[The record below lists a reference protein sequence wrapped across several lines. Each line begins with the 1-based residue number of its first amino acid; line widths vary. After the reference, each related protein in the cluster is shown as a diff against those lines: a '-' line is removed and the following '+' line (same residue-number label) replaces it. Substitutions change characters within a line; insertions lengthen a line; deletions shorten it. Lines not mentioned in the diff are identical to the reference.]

1 MSQLSRTGYSNTEIN
16 APRLGLTLLAILFLP
31 ASFYFQPNLGGE
43 GLSIPFNST
52 VWIAASLV
60 IACGG
65 LMMLKQNTVTY
76 PALPVWLLAMP
87 VSIIISGFVVDNF
100 LPIEWLFRQLYIIAG
115 FLFLFA
121 LFQFRFHT
129 RQIEQIL
136 LLLLVAGIVHA
147 LYAIRQIFWPVL
159 LPEILTPSVNG
170 AAYGIFQQINLL
182 ASFQATIFLISLY
195 LLSRPA
201 TLRHFNLI
209 STTTLIAIALSSFI
223 IFYSGSRVGLL
234 SATLGGVILV
244 IARYR
249 QLTSNKTLL
258 ISALILTI
266 CAGLAGKEGLERSGN
281 KFMDLATSDEQGVAV
296 QGASSRKNIY
306 AIAFELLKEAPLS
319 GHGIGSFQKVW
330 HEQKVDYLARHP
342 NALLPPQRLSHP
354 HNELVFWMVEGGFL
368 AVAGIL
374 ITVSTII
381 FLAFRCGWRRGV
393 SYLVLLLPI
402 ALHTQ
407 VELPFYIGNIH
418 WLLLMTLVFMI
429 LNHKT
434 KQKELNISR
443 AANLTITVSAIAS
456 FALTTL
462 FMTHSLIANK
472 GMVVFLK
479 TKMSQPAHLETALNN
494 PYFRETAELFMMR
507 TLLLRDLNSQQ
518 HEFQQQFINWAV
530 PVLEYRPI
538 TQLYIDLARAYLDNN
553 QPEKAKEII
562 DRGHL
567 VYPSDK
573 GIEAGQRRIY
583 KLIDQKEQTAAE
595 NLASKDSAISTEPV
609 TDLNPPQETQAQ

>member
-1 MSQLSRTGYSNTEIN
+1 MSQLSQTGYSNTEIK

-31 ASFYFQPNLGGE
+31 ASLYYQPNLGGE

-52 VWIAASLV
+52 VWIAASLA
-60 IACGG
+60 ITAGC
-65 LMMLKQNTVTY
+65 LMMLKQKRVAY
-76 PALPVWLLAMP
+76 PSLWLLAMP
-87 VSIIISGFVVDNF
+87 ASIVISGFIVDSF

-147 LYAIRQIFWPVL
+147 LYAIRQMFWPAL
-159 LPEILTPSVNG
+159 LPEIMTPSTNG
-170 AAYGIFQQINLL
+170 SAYGIFQQINLL
-182 ASFQATIFLISLY
+182 ASFQATVFLIGTY
-195 LLSRPA
+195 LISRPA
-201 TLRHFNLI
+201 TLRRFNLI
-209 STTTLIAIALSSFI
+209 STTVLIAIALSSFI

-234 SATLGGVILV
+234 SATVGIVI
-244 IARYR
+244 IGITRYR
-249 QLTSNKTLL
+249 QLISNKTLL
-258 ISALILTI
+258 ISAIMLVLVAAYT
-266 CAGLAGKEGLERSGN
+266 GKTGVEKSGS
-281 KFMDLATSDEQGVAV
+281 KLMDLATSDEQGVAV

-306 AIAFELLKEAPLS
+306 AIAFELLKEKPLT

-330 HEQKVDYLARHP
+330 QEQKVDFLTRYP
-342 NALLPPQRLSHP
+342 NAKLPPQRLSHP
-354 HNELVFWMVEGGFL
+354 HNELIFWMVEGGLL

-374 ITVSTII
+374 ITAAVVVFS
-381 FLAFRCGWRRGV
+381 AFRCGWRRGA
-393 SYLVLLLPI
+393 SYLALLLPI

-418 WLLLMTLVFMI
+418 WLLLMTLIFMI

-434 KQKELNISR
+434 KHKDLNISR
-443 AANLTITVSAIAS
+443 AANLTITASAIAC

-462 FMTHSLIANK
+462 FMTHSLMANK
-472 GMVVFLK
+472 GIIVFLK

-494 PYFRETAELFMMR
+494 PYFRENAELYMMR

-518 HEFQQQFINWAV
+518 LEFQQQFINWAV

-538 TQLYIDLARAYLDNN
+538 PQLYIDLARAYLDNN
-553 QPEKAKEII
+553 QPAKAKEII
-562 DRGHL
+562 DRGHS

-583 KLIDQKEQTAAE
+583 ELIDQKEPITAE
-595 NLASKDSAISTEPV
+595 NHASKDSVISTKPA
-609 TDLNPPQETQAQ
+609 TDLDPPQETQAQ